1 MHFVEGS
8 GADRPREVPNRTDL
22 RSVRSSVGREI
33 EAVAR
38 RGARLAL
45 QVAPFP
51 ADFRQEAFWMDEDIR

>member
-1 MHFVEGS
+1 
-8 GADRPREVPNRTDL
+8 
-22 RSVRSSVGREI
+22 VGREI